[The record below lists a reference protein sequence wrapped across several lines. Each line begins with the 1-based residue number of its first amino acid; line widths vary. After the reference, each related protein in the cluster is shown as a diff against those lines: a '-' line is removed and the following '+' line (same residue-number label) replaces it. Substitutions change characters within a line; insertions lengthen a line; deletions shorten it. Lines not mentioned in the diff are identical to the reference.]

1 MSKNIKKLLLGFCS
15 FLLLADVCAMTHFT
29 KVDVLY
35 ASETEDVSTTTSM
48 INQWSWPKDVNIV
61 KTEKQDWELP
71 VSGASQKN
79 PISHRQLLTLLPSE
93 ILVHENGG
101 QNHLK

>member
-48 INQWSWPKDVNIV
+48 INQWRCKY
-61 KTEKQDWELP
+61 
-71 VSGASQKN
+71 
-79 PISHRQLLTLLPSE
+79 R
-93 ILVHENGG
+93 
-101 QNHLK
+101 